1 MRSHIQVMEMSF
13 SQRVACLSLRDREV
27 QSFWKESEQI
37 HCSFKS
43 KGGGLVICLGCLL
56 AEVLLGGG
64 PRVDPGHAGKIISFG
79 WPRHAPC
86 VPPDEL
92 EEVASVRELWLSLL
106 GLPP

>member
-1 MRSHIQVMEMSF
+1 MPPGH
-13 SQRVACLSLRDREV
+13 
-27 QSFWKESEQI
+27 
-37 HCSFKS
+37 
-43 KGGGLVICLGCLL
+43 LL

-106 GLPP
+106 RLPP